1 MNVTEKLLLWGYV
14 SAKASDLRVASSEQ
28 ISSKSNTCI
37 EKIRMGKKLGQNV
50 VAGESLIASE

>member
-28 ISSKSNTCI
+28 MSSKSNTCI
-37 EKIRMGKKLGQNV
+37 EKKTNV
-50 VAGESLIASE
+50 VGKIPNRYHPHIE

>member
-28 ISSKSNTCI
+28 MSSKSNTCI
-37 EKIRMGKKLGQNV
+37 EKKD
-50 VAGESLIASE
+50 